1 MGINHADPK
10 LGTIEPVDKDVD
22 RPNRIVLADPVF
34 QAFRKQRALTAIRPL
49 NEAPHRILPQIARES
64 YRENQI
70 QQHVFTQ
77 PGSNASDR
85 HAARPRGMS
94 ASTPI
99 ASKRLH
105 RSEMT
110 RRAIERTRLRGS
122 ARCAMAGASGANRL
136 TSRAG

>member
-22 RPNRIVLADPVF
+22 RRNRIVLADPVF
-34 QAFRKQRALTAIRPL
+34 QAFRKQRALTAIRHL

-77 PGSNASDR
+77 PGSNASQ
-85 HAARPRGMS
+85 AVEARRSCMS
-94 ASTPI
+94 AVLPK
-99 ASKRLH
+99 ASKFMRCREMSFSARSGLMH
-105 RSEMT
+105 RSK
-110 RRAIERTRLRGS
+110 
-122 ARCAMAGASGANRL
+122 
-136 TSRAG
+136 